1 MGKATA
7 ALVAAEQ
14 KPEQLGVAPAS
25 MPAAGAILVA
35 LRATCRTLRAFA
47 STHDALGS
55 ALSAELLRA
64 AACTIE
70 AATAVSCAGAMAAI
84 PRRRQR
90 RHGGRGRVRSAPE
103 SLESLDGCTSSAS
116 SVASPLSCCGCHGKE
131 AEDLESTRALCEVF
145 DIASRDEFLLHLES
159 KTYRFYIVWTP
170 KMSCFR
176 RRSCC

>member
-90 RHGGRGRVRSAPE
+90 RRGGRGRVRSAPE
-103 SLESLDGCTSSAS
+103 SLESLDGRTSAAS
-116 SVASPLSCCGCHGKE
+116 SVASLLSSCGCWQGGRGSGIH
-131 AEDLESTRALCEVF
+131 
-145 DIASRDEFLLHLES
+145 ASSLGGL
-159 KTYRFYIVWTP
+159 
-170 KMSCFR
+170 
-176 RRSCC
+176 